1 MSWPDL
7 LDLIAAEVGQE
18 AAARIAARARLE
30 MGGLRIT
37 IGARVPI
44 DPQVIEAA
52 APGRPRKA
60 AKILGID
67 PSTAYRALRRPIVR

>member
-1 MSWPDL
+1 MLLLIREEAGPD
-7 LDLIAAEVGQE
+7 IASRIE
-18 AAARIAARARLE
+18 ARILRD
-30 MGGLRIT
+30 MTGLRIT
-37 IGARVPI
+37 IGAKAPI
-44 DPQVIEAA
+44 DPQLVESA